1 MSKLYKNHPE
11 HEIIFTEHSE
21 WGISGMYNIQNYF
34 WNWSRSYMYWVTM
47 TTHDLDEYNQGP
59 YNNLNDLSP
68 TLLIENPN
76 QSEKWYVTPEF
87 YLLGNFSKFIR
98 PGAYRIDCDMGNT
111 KELSFVAFRNS
122 DGTIVLIATN
132 LTKELKD
139 FTFLFN
145 NKSSSSSVPPKSIA
159 TYLWK
164 E

>member
-1 MSKLYKNHPE
+1 
-11 HEIIFTEHSE
+11 
-21 WGISGMYNIQNYF
+21 
-34 WNWSRSYMYWVTM
+34 
-47 TTHDLDEYNQGP
+47 
-59 YNNLNDLSP
+59 
-68 TLLIENPN
+68 
-76 QSEKWYVTPEF
+76 
-87 YLLGNFSKFIR
+87 
-98 PGAYRIDCDMGNT
+98 MGNT